1 MLIAL
6 AAALG
11 SVLLG
16 VLLAFLPGRQESML
30 GPIRSF
36 ALTASLAV
44 VFMHLLP
51 EAYEVLGN
59 ATFAIFVVGLALPS
73 ALGVVAG
80 KLGGASRHR
89 AGLEIGYLGL
99 LLHHVGDGLSM
110 GALSEHDHAHGHVGH
125 GHVDVVL
132 ALAAHTVPVAAMV
145 VLAFGGASRKRES
158 GLRALGLA
166 ISGGA
171 GVVLGSAV
179 SAGFAAATAWVAALT
194 AGMVLHVVAHDLKQH
209 PPTGSWGRTL
219 DFVGAGFGLLL
230 GAIGASGHGA
240 AEHAVLFERLVDLTF
255 DTAPVL
261 LLALVVAAL
270 VQANVDMMPPRVAPG
285 ASSTKAA
292 ALGVAHAVS
301 RPLASSGVLAI
312 GRKLGHPAQMLGLML
327 AAPVL
332 GIDFAL
338 ISLRFLGP
346 SLTLVTLVAVALLAW
361 ALASLLGTARLASDI
376 QPDSGRVQLGLGH
389 GFVARFQ
396 RAFEGALDHLGIW
409 MVLGLL
415 SAAFVEAYVPS
426 GALDLEHPLLALCV
440 VSAVAL
446 PSYLSAPSAVPVVA
460 VAIAKGL
467 PPGVAVAGLVLG
479 ASFNLRAL
487 AFFRTRLGTARA
499 SLLVF
504 GILAAC
510 WALAWVVGQRIPAVG
525 EHTLSVV
532 APHAPGPLG
541 KLATGVLLLLL
552 LRRVWFHGIRAWVA
566 ELVGSYAHEHHIAQA
581 SPREVS

>member
-1 MLIAL
+1 MLIPL
-6 AAALG
+6 GAALG
-11 SVLLG
+11 SVALG
-16 VLLAFLPGRQESML
+16 VLLAFVPGRQESML

-51 EAYEVLGN
+51 EAYEVLGVT
-59 ATFAIFVVGLALPS
+59 TFAVFVVGLLLPS
-73 ALGVVAG
+73 LLGAVAG
-80 KLGGASRHR
+80 KLAGASRQR
-89 AGLEIGYLGL
+89 AGLEVGYAGL
-99 LLHHVGDGLSM
+99 LLHHIGDGLSM
-110 GALSEHDHAHGHVGH
+110 GALSEHDHGGH
-125 GHVDVVL
+125 GHADVVL

-145 VLAFGGASRKRES
+145 VLAFGGASRKKES
-158 GLRALGLA
+158 GLRALGLG

-179 SAGFAAATAWVAALT
+179 SSGFAAATAWVAALT

-209 PPTGSWGRTL
+209 PPAGSWGRTL
-219 DFVGAGFGLLL
+219 DFVGGGFGLLL

-240 AEHAVLFERLVDLTF
+240 SEHAVLFERLADLTY

-261 LLALVVAAL
+261 LLALALAAL
-270 VQANVDMMPPRVAPG
+270 VQANVSMLPPSPPAG
-285 ASSTKAA
+285 ASCAKAA

-301 RPLASSGVLAI
+301 RPLATSGVLTV

-332 GIDFAL
+332 SIDFAL
-338 ISLRFLGP
+338 ISLRFLGLE
-346 SLTLVTLVAVALLAW
+346 LTLATLGAVALIAWVLA
-361 ALASLLGTARLASDI
+361 ASLGGSSVEAT
-376 QPDSGRVQLGLGH
+376 PDSGRIHLGLGS
-389 GFVARFQ
+389 GFLAKFQ
-396 RAFEGALDHLGIW
+396 RAFEGLLDHLGIW

-426 GALDLEHPLLALCV
+426 GALDLHHPLLALCV
-440 VSAVAL
+440 ISAVAL
-446 PSYLSAPSAVPVVA
+446 PSYLSASSAVPVVA

-479 ASFNLRAL
+479 ATFNLRAL
-487 AFFRTRLGTARA
+487 GFFRARLGNAR
-499 SLLVF
+499 SLGLAL
-504 GILAAC
+504 GIVAGC
-510 WALAWVVGQRIPAVG
+510 WGLAWAVGQGIPAVG

-532 APHAPGPLG
+532 APHAPGLVG
-541 KLATGVLLLLL
+541 KLATALLLVLL
-552 LRRVWFHGIRAWVA
+552 LRRVWFHGVRAWVA

>member
-1 MLIAL
+1 MLIPL

-16 VLLAFLPGRQESML
+16 VLLAFVPGRQESML

-51 EAYEVLGN
+51 EAYEVLG
-59 ATFAIFVVGLALPS
+59 ATTFGVFLAGLALPS
-73 ALGVVAG
+73 VLGAAAG
-80 KLGGASRHR
+80 KLGSGSRQR
-89 AGLEIGYLGL
+89 AGLEVGYAGL

-110 GALSEHDHAHGHVGH
+110 GALSEHDHAGH

-145 VLAFGGASRKRES
+145 VLAFGGASRKKEAS
-158 GLRALGLA
+158 LRALGLA
-166 ISGGA
+166 ISGGG
-171 GVVLGSAV
+171 GVVLGHVV
-179 SAGFAAATAWVAALT
+179 SAGFVAVTAWVAALT
-194 AGMVLHVVAHDLKQH
+194 AGMVLHVVAHDLRQH

-219 DFVGAGFGLLL
+219 DFVGAGFGLML
-230 GAIGASGHGA
+230 GAVGASGHGA
-240 AEHAVLFERLVDLTF
+240 AEHAALIERLVDLTF

-261 LLALVVAAL
+261 LLALVLAAL
-270 VQANVDMMPPRVAPG
+270 VQANVDMMPPRVSSQ
-285 ASSTKAA
+285 ASSVKAA
-292 ALGVAHAVS
+292 TYGVAHAIS
-301 RPLASSGVLAI
+301 RPLATSGVLTL
-312 GRKLGHPAQMLGLML
+312 GRKLATGHPGQMLGLML

-332 GIDFAL
+332 SIDFAL
-338 ISLRFLGP
+338 ISLRFLGAW
-346 SLTLVTLVAVALLAW
+346 LTLVALFAVAVVSWLLAALLGG
-361 ALASLLGTARLASDI
+361 SGTELEGV
-376 QPDSGRVQLGLGH
+376 PDSGRVQLGLGH
-389 GFVARFQ
+389 GFALRFQ
-396 RAFEGALDHLGIW
+396 RAFEGLLDHLGIW

-415 SAAFVEAYVPS
+415 SAAFVEVYVPR
-426 GALDLEHPLLALCV
+426 GALDLDHPLLALCV

-487 AFFRTRLGTARA
+487 AFFRSRIGTVRSLVLALGIVA
-499 SLLVF
+499 
-504 GILAAC
+504 GC
-510 WALAWVVGQRIPAVG
+510 WALAWVIAQGVPAVG

-532 APHAPGPLG
+532 APHAPGLVG
-541 KLATGVLLLLL
+541 KLATVALLLLL
-552 LRRVWFHGIRAWVA
+552 LRRVWFHGVRAWVA
-566 ELVGSYAHEHHIAQA
+566 ELVGSYAHEHHIAQPT
-581 SPREVS
+581 PREVS